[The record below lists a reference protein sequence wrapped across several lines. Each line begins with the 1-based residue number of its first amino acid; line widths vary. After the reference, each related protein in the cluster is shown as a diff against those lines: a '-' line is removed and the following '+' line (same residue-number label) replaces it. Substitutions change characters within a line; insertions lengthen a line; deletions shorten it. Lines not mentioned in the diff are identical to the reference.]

1 MENPIIDK
9 QAVVTPYNP
18 SQDVMVNPV
27 QSNQSRVGSVDDDF
41 AKSITPTL
49 VDGQSIT
56 DLINQA
62 QAYQAS
68 AQNTINSMQSKLG
81 GNGVHGSFSFDK
93 GFQDFASSLEKPHAS
108 LAAQAGSMGLGDG
121 RDYGRYSQSGD
132 FQTFGYTPGVGAEQ
146 EYKYGRAMTWGD
158 TLGKALAGGGSLA
171 ADTFMEGWKGWGRM
185 ADALFTWDSSKLMGS
200 ESERYEMAK
209 KQEDIFNKYAIY
221 DNETSK
227 DSIWNRQFFGSMLQQ
242 TGFAVGAGAQWAL
255 ESYLTAGLGKLVSG
269 AGKAVEFAEIA
280 EKAGVA
286 AERSTLIGR
295 GVEKVKS
302 VFSGVPGVKAS
313 ELINDVRK
321 ASDVII
327 NTENNTNLIA
337 NVSRNLIPLYGT
349 AEDMIKLHKAG
360 AGMLQ
365 LGMTGVGGVHRAL
378 SEFNMA
384 RSESIYEAAS
394 TYANLKD
401 KLVQEYITTHNQYPS
416 GDELERISQ
425 TAENAS
431 HDNFWTN
438 VGVISVMNRLQF
450 GNMFDS
456 FKKSRTVFSEGV
468 HELEDRAFS
477 VTGKIEG
484 KTATRAF
491 ETGTFG
497 KLGAI
502 PEIANVFGKKTA
514 AWEAMKAIPGSML
527 KFEGSEGAQELIQ
540 NATNEGLS
548 DYYYQLYHGK
558 EGYTGRL
565 DAMLSNMQ
573 NPLTDME
580 GMKTFLMGAFTG
592 AIIAPF
598 SHGISKI
605 NENIYDSRQKAK
617 NADYQS
623 TQDRAKEA
631 VATMNA
637 FYENMGNDPSH
648 FKREWIAN
656 TKIQNKAADTMEQA
670 AKNHDQYTYQNAKDS
685 AFSKAVASAIKLNM
699 FDSLRDVI
707 KEYGANMDDKQF
719 KEAFGMDAT
728 ETNKKSAANYMNH
741 IASSVEDYHK
751 VFFALRDKYGD
762 RVIPELYKN
771 NGEEAYNRANLSK
784 AILDDAIEM
793 LATNVYKSRQVVKR
807 VAALQ
812 GEIGSH
818 ETIGGSSMEV
828 LTKMGSAQALDD
840 HINNL
845 QRELDAAEKTNSA
858 DMTDDQKKLLKQKA
872 KELKLSKE
880 WGEAFL
886 DIVQHDNES
895 DFTPVQ
901 KRAYSAFE
909 KLLNHY
915 NEVAKITTT
924 VSKMDVDDA
933 FTKFFDYIRLNMD
946 HKSYV
951 DALNV
956 LSKPQNMTIMANAMQ
971 SGVLDMA
978 RRFKEQHAEEVKK
991 ATSTQPIAEAE
1002 VVQSTTNTPTAAT
1015 TTEEAPKEA
1024 APVPTGNISDF
1035 EDFMKEQYS
1044 TAETDLPYNEWLEKR
1059 TAKTQADIYNKRHS
1073 TNFKAS
1079 DLLKK
1084 VEVKPEDIKTGLTFT
1099 FKGKEYTITDITNV
1113 PGEAVSQGATFVTSV
1128 AKDGTKIQEDIST
1141 VQKNIEQGNYVLGK
1155 EEAEAKEATPE
1166 AEVKEPII
1174 PFSDIRDTIISN
1186 LNEKTRKAYI
1196 DYIDAKKSKAFEKFD
1211 EANIQT
1217 IVKETADILRKLLPS
1232 IIGDYAFEKVMTISG
1247 NWNITYRKAVER
1259 TNINTGEPYTD
1270 IVENSF
1276 PLDAKEILNKS
1287 EEELLAIIQERANKN
1302 GIAGELTTLKTEE
1315 PLEDESELE
1324 DKDRKDYTQKFGDT
1338 KVIIDN
1344 NDAVADLP
1352 FQVGFRQVAPAMS
1365 LANTTDLVV
1374 DQGNRYERGD
1384 VNKKY
1389 VFTVAT
1395 SEFMP
1400 GQAVTYKVLTSD
1412 FPEKIVN
1419 RLTQEEY
1426 QAKDFF
1432 DAEGNVKPGMY
1443 DYAPIG
1449 IYSVVNGKE
1458 QLIGTVHDPAWIEYK
1473 REGGVYPHIV
1483 IPTEQLG
1490 MARPTVVEEEVNKV
1504 NELRKLI
1511 LDSYNQ
1517 DKNFVLNGV
1526 VESKSNGIIKTK
1538 AEAGLLKDRVN
1549 PKIAEGGIENRHGM
1563 FAIIRNGALEVD
1575 KNISNGNVLETEFF
1589 KPENLGDK
1597 YEGVPVLLI
1606 PTPTG
1611 KFFPTFVSL
1620 PKINTGQAEFIIEA
1634 WKAFT
1639 KQVNN
1644 PEVVNAVYSALGR
1657 TKSEGD
1663 PDILVLKK
1671 YIDQYITKLSAKDK
1685 VSRTGTGADAPL
1697 GAARLNITKDGKLYL
1712 YVNTAEKFHAIK
1724 GVETA
1729 DKLPSNAVELM
1740 TNLLTTV
1747 KFTDPKTNAP
1757 GINSTKKI
1765 TVLSLENGKL
1775 QSSNVNYNQYIMDR
1789 SSTFLEK
1796 GTESKNKNNDW
1807 VYFAN
1812 PVVKMN
1818 YIQPSTEDVTDK
1830 AEKAPVDL
1838 NDVNNEE
1845 AGNSAAFLAALK
1857 ARKMTDA
1864 DAEEQK
1870 KNCTNLQSKL
1880 NNIS

>member
-27 QSNQSRVGSVDDDF
+27 QSNESRVSSVDDDF

-93 GFQDFASSLEKPHAS
+93 GFQDFASSLEKPKAS
-108 LAAQAGSMGLGDG
+108 LAVQAAPMGLGDG
-121 RDYGRYSQSGD
+121 KDYGRYSQSGD

-158 TLGKALAGGGSLA
+158 TLGKALAGGGVLA

-255 ESYLTAGLGKLVSG
+255 ENYLTGGLGKLVSG
-269 AGKAVEFAEIA
+269 SLE
-280 EKAGVA
+280 GVNLA
-286 AERSTLIGR
+286 RNLDKT
-295 GVEKVKS
+295 
-302 VFSGVPGVKAS
+302 VKAS

-321 ASDVII
+321 AADVIT
-327 NTENNTNLIA
+327 NTEKTTSTIA
-337 NVSRNLIPLYGT
+337 NVAKNLIPLYGT
-349 AEDMIKLHKAG
+349 AEEMIKLHKAG

-365 LGMTGVGGVHRAL
+365 LGMTGTGGVYRAL

-438 VGVISVMNRLQF
+438 VGVISVMNRLEF
-450 GNMFDS
+450 GNMMDS

-484 KTATRAF
+484 KEATRAF

-502 PEIANVFGKKTA
+502 PEVANVFGKKTA

-527 KFEGSEGAQELIQ
+527 KFEGAEGAQELIQ
-540 NATNEGLS
+540 NATNDGLS

-558 EGYTGRL
+558 EGYTGKL

-617 NADYQS
+617 DADYQS

-637 FYENMGNDPSH
+637 FYENMGKDPSH

-656 TKIQNKAADTMEQA
+656 TKIQNKAADTMEEA

-719 KEAFGMDAT
+719 KEAFGMEAT

-751 VFFALRDKYGD
+751 VFFALKDKYGD

-793 LATNVYKSRQVVKR
+793 LATNVYKSKQAVKR
-807 VAALQ
+807 ISTLQ
-812 GEIGSH
+812 SEIGSH
-818 ETIGGSSMEV
+818 DTIGGSSMEV

-845 QRELDAAEKTNSA
+845 QSELDAAEKTNSA

-880 WGEAFL
+880 WGESFL

-895 DFTPVQ
+895 DFAPVQ

-915 NEVAKITTT
+915 NEVAKINTT

-933 FTKFFDYIRLNMD
+933 FIKFFDYIRLNMD

-956 LSKPQNMTIMANAMQ
+956 LAQPQNMTIMANAMQ

-991 ATSTQPIAEAE
+991 ATSTQPVTEAE
-1002 VVQSTTNTPTAAT
+1002 VVGTTTTPAAT
-1015 TTEEAPKEA
+1015 TAATEEAPKEA
-1024 APVPTGNISDF
+1024 APVPTGNINEF
-1035 EDFMKEQYS
+1035 EDFMKEQYAN
-1044 TAETDLPYNEWLEKR
+1044 AETDLPYNEWLEKR

-1099 FKGKEYTITDITNV
+1099 FKGKEYTITDITDV
-1113 PGEAVSQGATFVTSV
+1113 PREAVYQGATFVTSV
-1128 AKDGTKIQEDIST
+1128 AKDGTKIQENIST
-1141 VQKNIEQGNYVLGK
+1141 VQKNIEQGNYILGK
-1155 EEAEAKEATPE
+1155 EETKAEETAPTPGPVVITPMDIIEEKKADIEVISENYTPE
-1166 AEVKEPII
+1166 LLKANPDKLFLFGDNNTRTGKGGQAI
-1174 PFSDIRDTIISN
+1174 IRDEPNAIGIS
-1186 LNEKTRKAYI
+1186 T
-1196 DYIDAKKSKAFEKFD
+1196 
-1211 EANIQT
+1211 
-1217 IVKETADILRKLLPS
+1217 KLLPKNTEE
-1232 IIGDYAFEKVMTISG
+1232 AFMSDDQLTD
-1247 NWNITYRKAVER
+1247 NKAVIDSDIKKAKEKATTEGKTIVLPKGGFGTGLAALATKAPQTFAYLNKR
-1259 TNINTGEPYTD
+1259 LQEEFGFNNTTGELAALEGGN
-1270 IVENSF
+1270 VE
-1276 PLDAKEILNKS
+1276 
-1287 EEELLAIIQERANKN
+1287 
-1302 GIAGELTTLKTEE
+1302 EE

-1324 DKDRKDYTQKFGDT
+1324 DKDRKDYSQKAGDN
-1338 KVIIDN
+1338 KNIIDN
-1344 NDAVADLP
+1344 TDAIADLP

-1432 DAEGNVKPGMY
+1432 DAEGNVRPGMY

-1449 IYSVVNGKE
+1449 IYSVVDGKE

-1483 IPTEQLG
+1483 IPTDQMG

-1511 LDSYNQ
+1511 LDSYNA

-1538 AEAGLLKDRVN
+1538 AEAGLIKDRVN
-1549 PKIAEGGIENRHGM
+1549 PKIAEGGVENRHGM
-1563 FAIIRNGALEVD
+1563 FAIIRNGSLEVD

-1611 KFFPTFVSL
+1611 KFFPTFISL

-1657 TKSEGD
+1657 TRSEGD
-1663 PDILVLKK
+1663 PDVLVLKK

-1712 YVNTAEKFHAIK
+1712 YANTAEKFHAIK

-1729 DKLPSNAVELM
+1729 DKLPNNIVELM

-1789 SSTFLEK
+1789 SNTFLEK

-1812 PVVKMN
+1812 PVIKMN
-1818 YIQPSTEDVTDK
+1818 YIQPSTQDVTDK
-1830 AEKAPVDL
+1830 AEKNPVDL

-1864 DAEEQK
+1864 EAEEQK

>member
-27 QSNQSRVGSVDDDF
+27 QSNESRVSSVDDDF

-93 GFQDFASSLEKPHAS
+93 GFQDFASSLEKPNAS
-108 LAAQAGSMGLGDG
+108 LAAQAAPMGLGDG
-121 RDYGRYSQSGD
+121 KDYGRYSQSGD
-132 FQTFGYTPGVGAEQ
+132 FQTFGYTPNVGEEQ

-158 TLGKALAGGGSLA
+158 TIGKALAGGGVLA

-255 ESYLTAGLGKLVSG
+255 ENYLTGGLGKLVSG
-269 AGKAVEFAEIA
+269 SLE
-280 EKAGVA
+280 GVNLA
-286 AERSTLIGR
+286 RNLDKT
-295 GVEKVKS
+295 
-302 VFSGVPGVKAS
+302 VKAS
-313 ELINDVRK
+313 ELINDIRK
-321 ASDVII
+321 AADVIT
-327 NTENNTNLIA
+327 NTEKTTSTIA
-337 NVSRNLIPLYGT
+337 NVGKNLIPLYGT
-349 AEDMIKLHKAG
+349 AEEMIKLHKAG

-365 LGMTGVGGVHRAL
+365 LGMTGIGGVYRAT
-378 SEFNMA
+378 SELNMA

-438 VGVISVMNRLQF
+438 VGVISVMNRLEF
-450 GNMFDS
+450 GNMMDS
-456 FKKSRTVFSEGV
+456 FKKSRTLVSEGI

-484 KTATRAF
+484 KEATRAF

-502 PEIANVFGKKTA
+502 PEVANVFGKKTA

-527 KFEGSEGAQELIQ
+527 KFEGAEGAQELIQ
-540 NATNEGLS
+540 NATNDGLS

-558 EGYTGRL
+558 EGYTGKL
-565 DAMLSNMQ
+565 DSVLSNMQ
-573 NPLTDME
+573 NPLTNME

-598 SHGISKI
+598 SHGITKI
-605 NENIYDSRQKAK
+605 NEGIYDRKQKGKDAE
-617 NADYQS
+617 YQ
-623 TQDRAKEA
+623 TAQERAKEA

-656 TKIQNKAADTMEQA
+656 TKIQNKAADTMEEA

-707 KEYGANMDDKQF
+707 KEYGANMDDTQF
-719 KEAFGMDAT
+719 KEAFGMEAT

-793 LATNVYKSRQVVKR
+793 LATNVYKSKQAVKR
-807 VAALQ
+807 ISTLQ
-812 GEIGSH
+812 SEIGSH
-818 ETIGGSSMEV
+818 QTIGGSSMEV

-895 DFTPVQ
+895 DFAPVQ

-915 NEVAKITTT
+915 NEVAKINTT

-933 FTKFFDYIRLNMD
+933 FIKFFDYIRLNMD

-956 LSKPQNMTIMANAMQ
+956 LAQPQNMTIMANAMQ

-991 ATSTQPIAEAE
+991 ATSTQPVTEAE
-1002 VVQSTTNTPTAAT
+1002 VVGTTTTPAAT
-1015 TTEEAPKEA
+1015 TAATEEAPKEA
-1024 APVPTGNISDF
+1024 APVPTGNINEF
-1035 EDFMKEQYS
+1035 EDFMKEQYAN
-1044 TAETDLPYNEWLEKR
+1044 AETDLPYNEWLEKR

-1141 VQKNIEQGNYVLGK
+1141 VQKNIEQGNYILGK
-1155 EEAEAKEATPE
+1155 EEIKAEETAPTPGPVVITPMDIIEEKKADIEKRKQAELETLDLLHKSDIHEASIDVDPDTPNGAKSPLWKVNVSKFSKAVGENGGMLYNEVLSQGGFATKQEAEDYLKEVEESLGVRNKIEAK
-1166 AEVKEPII
+1166 
-1174 PFSDIRDTIISN
+1174 
-1186 LNEKTRKAYI
+1186 
-1196 DYIDAKKSKAFEKFD
+1196 
-1211 EANIQT
+1211 
-1217 IVKETADILRKLLPS
+1217 
-1232 IIGDYAFEKVMTISG
+1232 YAALEGG
-1247 NWNITYRKAVER
+1247 NVE
-1259 TNINTGEPYTD
+1259 
-1270 IVENSF
+1270 
-1276 PLDAKEILNKS
+1276 
-1287 EEELLAIIQERANKN
+1287 
-1302 GIAGELTTLKTEE
+1302 EE

-1324 DKDRKDYTQKFGDT
+1324 DKDRKDYSQKAGDN
-1338 KVIIDN
+1338 KNIIDN
-1344 NDAVADLP
+1344 TDAIADLP

-1374 DQGNRYERGD
+1374 DKGNRYERGD

-1432 DAEGNVKPGMY
+1432 DAEGNVRPGMY

-1483 IPTEQLG
+1483 IPTDQMG

-1511 LDSYNQ
+1511 LDSYNA

-1538 AEAGLLKDRVN
+1538 AEAGLIKDRVN
-1549 PKIAEGGIENRHGM
+1549 PKIAEGGVENRHGM
-1563 FAIIRNGALEVD
+1563 FAIIRNGSLEVD

-1611 KFFPTFVSL
+1611 KFFPTFISL

-1657 TKSEGD
+1657 TRSEGD
-1663 PDILVLKK
+1663 PDVLVLKK

-1712 YVNTAEKFHAIK
+1712 YANTAEKFHAIK

-1729 DKLPSNAVELM
+1729 DKLPNNIVELM

-1789 SSTFLEK
+1789 SNTFLEK

-1818 YIQPSTEDVTDK
+1818 YIQPSTQDVTDK
-1830 AEKAPVDL
+1830 AEKNPVDL

-1864 DAEEQK
+1864 EAEEQK